1 MVTAVRIIAIGKI
14 KEKYLHEGILEYSK
28 RLKQYINLE
37 ITEISD
43 ESIPENPSLN
53 LQKKILDKEG
63 EKVISSLKTG
73 DYLILLDLKGEMT
86 DSESLALKLKDLEL
100 SGISRIVFVVG
111 GSLGVSEN
119 LIKRADFRLCL
130 SKLTFTHQIARFIL
144 IEQIYRAYN
153 INRGGKYHR

>member
-63 EKVISSLKTG
+63 EKVISSLKTV